1 MAEFPDIQGRSSQGR
16 FILTRVGVTGVKKPV
31 SVRRP
36 DKVVTLMTTM
46 DVFVDLPAELKGS
59 HMSRNVQ
66 AFNEIVESSARDPAT
81 GLEKLCLKM
90 ARALLDRH
98 EYATRAEARM
108 RSDYFL
114 ERTTP
119 TGVTTT
125 EPFGLFARAT
135 STREV
140 GDRLAI
146 GVEVIGMNTCPCAQE
161 TVKSLMSREYPEAE
175 EVLDGEIPC
184 ITHNQRNLTTVEVE
198 TGAEFCVEADRLI
211 EIAEGCQSASTL
223 EILKR
228 EDEARVVLEAH
239 RNPKFVEDVVRD
251 ILSSLLEELASL
263 PGDTLVTVRCESEE
277 SIHKHNAVA
286 ERVTTL
292 EELRL

>member
-1 MAEFPDIQGRSSQGR
+1 
-16 FILTRVGVTGVKKPV
+16 
-31 SVRRP
+31 
-36 DKVVTLMTTM
+36 MTTM

-66 AFNEIVESSARDPAT
+66 AFDEIVESSARDPAT
-81 GLEKLCLKM
+81 GLEKLCLTM

-98 EYATRAEARM
+98 DYATRAEARM
-108 RSDYFL
+108 RADYFL
-114 ERTTP
+114 KRSTP

-125 EPFGLFARAT
+125 EPFGLFARAI
-135 STREV
+135 STRE
-140 GDRLAI
+140 GAERLAI
-146 GVEVIGMNTCPCAQE
+146 GVEVIGMNTCPCAME
-161 TVKSLMSREYPEAE
+161 TVKSLMAREYPQAGDILEG
-175 EVLDGEIPC
+175 DMPC
-184 ITHNQRNLTTVEVE
+184 ITHNQRNMTTIEVE
-198 TGAEFCVEADRLI
+198 TDPDHCVEADRLI
-211 EIAEGCQSASTL
+211 EIAEACQSAGTL

-228 EDEARVVLEAH
+228 EDEARVVLDAH

-251 ILSSLLEELASL
+251 ILSMLLEYLADL
-263 PGDTLVTVRCESEE
+263 PGDTLVKVGCESEE